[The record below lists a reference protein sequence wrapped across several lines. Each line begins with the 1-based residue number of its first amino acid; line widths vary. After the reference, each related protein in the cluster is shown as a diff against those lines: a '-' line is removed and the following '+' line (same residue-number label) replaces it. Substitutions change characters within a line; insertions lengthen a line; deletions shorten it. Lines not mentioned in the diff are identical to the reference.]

1 MTQRVGD
8 PQMTRRLQTLFEDS
22 PFMVDLGVRL
32 VEAGVGWCEAVMPI
46 EVRHLQHSGVV
57 HAGVQAS
64 LADNTAGAAGLSVVD
79 VEQFNVLSVEFKIN
93 MLRAAQGSHL
103 RCVAEVL
110 KPGRRLTVV
119 EASVWSHEASRQPVL
134 TSKATMTLICV
145 PRS

>member
-8 PQMTRRLQTLFEDS
+8 PHMTGRLMALFAES

-32 VEAGVGWCEAVMPI
+32 VDANVGWCETEMLI
-46 EVRHLQHSGVV
+46 ESRHLQHSGVV

-93 MLRAAQGSHL
+93 MLRAAQGTRL
-103 RCVAEVL
+103 QCIAEVL

-119 EASVWSHEASRQPVL
+119 EASVWSHDEGRQPVL
-134 TSKATMTLICV
+134 TSKATVTLICI